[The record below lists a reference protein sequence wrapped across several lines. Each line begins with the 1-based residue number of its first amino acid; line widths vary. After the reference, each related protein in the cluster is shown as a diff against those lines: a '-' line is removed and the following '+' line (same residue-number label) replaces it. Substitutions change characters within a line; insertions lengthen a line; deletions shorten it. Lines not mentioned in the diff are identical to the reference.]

1 MAFCLF
7 LAVCGGELNMESGEL
22 LLKSPNYPEVYGH
35 DMECTWVITVPK
47 GQVVLNFQTKFEVI

>member
-1 MAFCLF
+1 MAFCLS

-22 LLKSPNYPEVYGH
+22 KSPNYPKVYGH

-47 GQVVLNFQTKFEVI
+47 GQVVLNFKKQFEVI